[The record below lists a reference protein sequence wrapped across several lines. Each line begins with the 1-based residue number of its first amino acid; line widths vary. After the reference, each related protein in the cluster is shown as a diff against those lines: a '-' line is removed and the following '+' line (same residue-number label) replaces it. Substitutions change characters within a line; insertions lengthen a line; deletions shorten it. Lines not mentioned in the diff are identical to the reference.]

1 LQLTA
6 AAQTNKGRVRANNED
21 AVGSVQPTD
30 PAARERKGFLFA
42 VADGLGG
49 LNAGEVASATAIQAL
64 LDEYYAPS
72 NASRVEPALR
82 QAVQQ
87 ANLRVHDLA
96 QKHVEQR
103 GMGTTLSALALAGA
117 TAYIAH
123 VGDSRIYRL
132 RDGKLLQLTQD
143 HSEVAELVRMRIVK
157 PEMAREHPSRNVLT
171 RTVGHQLMLRPD
183 FAREPVLP
191 GDIFLLCSDG
201 VWSEIEDDELPELL
215 TCGTPEEACAR
226 IIDTCLARECGD
238 NVSVAVVR
246 VDDVDHTADQ
256 LHHQRQGF
264 ITGIVDRMPR
274 IRRA

>member
-1 LQLTA
+1 MQVSA

-30 PAARERKGFLFA
+30 PTARERKGFLFV
-42 VADGLGG
+42 VADGMGG
-49 LNAGEVASATAIQAL
+49 MNSGEVASATAIQTV

-96 QKHVEQR
+96 QKHVEHR
-103 GMGTTLSALALAGA
+103 GMGTTLSVLALAGA
-117 TAYIAH
+117 TAYVAH

-132 RDGKLLQLTQD
+132 REGKLSQLTQD
-143 HSEVAELVRMRIVK
+143 HSEVAELVRMRIVT
-157 PEMAREHPSRNVLT
+157 PEMAREHPSRNALT
-171 RTVGHQLMLRPD
+171 RSIGHQLMLRPD

-191 GDIFLLCSDG
+191 GDTFLLCSDG
-201 VWSEIEDDELPELL
+201 VWSEIEDLELAELMACGEPEDS
-215 TCGTPEEACAR
+215 CAR
-226 IIDTCLARECGD
+226 IINLCLERECGD
-238 NVSVAVVR
+238 NISALVVR
-246 VDDVDHTADQ
+246 VDGVDHAADLQ
-256 LHHQRQGF
+256 HQQRQGF
-264 ITGIVDRMPR
+264 IGGIVDRMPR